1 MKTLSLIFALLVSV
15 LFSLKAQEKVI
26 AEVHYQFKHNNDTT
40 KNAVQLTDET
50 VTYLGKE
57 SSLYRTYSDILVKQQ
72 LDAKTAAQD
81 FDGNLTLKMP
91 ASPPV
96 LDGYII
102 YPPLKKTIHIAGIS
116 SPTDAYSCEAPYESQ
131 DWEITDETKT
141 IGGYLCQ
148 KATCRFKGRDYTAW
162 FTTELPFSF
171 GPWKLHGLPGL
182 ILSVQDSKNDVSWE
196 YAGFQK
202 QPSDQSLRIEPA
214 KSVIPAKKEEIQRL
228 RTALKENPSAYY
240 ETLGATGRANPF
252 QIDYSKVHISF
263 DVQGQAPSTQTNNPI
278 ELAP

>member
-1 MKTLSLIFALLVSV
+1 MKTLSLIFALLVCV

-40 KNAVQLTDET
+40 KGAVQLTDET

-72 LDAKTAAQD
+72 LDAKTTAQD

-102 YPPLKKTIHIAGIS
+102 YPSLKKTIHIAGIS
-116 SPTDAYSCEAPYESQ
+116 SPADAYSCEAPYESQ

-202 QPSDQSLRIEPA
+202 QPSNQSLRIEPA

-228 RTALKENPSAYY
+228 KTAFKENPSAYY

-252 QIDYSKVHISF
+252 QIDYSKVQISF